1 MAAFKDRRFEC
12 DTKTT
17 GGLLWKSSGFVSQA
31 RAYATSEVTTSFLT
45 YLIAGGTARERE
57 GVFFR
62 PRTIPLGKRDTYLLP
77 RTHKGY
83 THV

>member
-45 YLIAGGTARERE
+45 YLVEGQRGEKERGDSARIFALEQS
-57 GVFFR
+57 
-62 PRTIPLGKRDTYLLP
+62 L
-77 RTHKGY
+77 
-83 THV
+83 